1 MVTIS
6 GIWNSDKAQQRWG
19 LRWEDPKGWDWLT
32 CWRLESSRGVFTQIR
47 GGSPWLETK
56 LGLST
61 RSSSRGLSNVTAWA
75 SSQHGDWAL
84 RGSKGRAS
92 VPRDQSRNSVASS
105 DPALEGT
112 QHHLHCIVLITTEP
126 LRLAKIQ
133 GRGVRSFYQIKEWQ
147 DRITEEILSQST
159 LKKTVIHRLP
169 LFKFMVYDKRQKI

>member
-1 MVTIS
+1 MS
-6 GIWNSDKAQQRWG
+6 S
-19 LRWEDPKGWDWLT
+19 LRYGEARPG
-32 CWRLESSRGVFTQIR
+32 CQ
-47 GGSPWLETK
+47 LETK

-61 RSSSRGLSNVTAWA
+61 RSSSRGLSNVTSWA

-92 VPRDQSRNSVASS
+92 DPKDQGRNSVASS

-112 QHHLHCIVLITTEP
+112 QHHLHCILLITTET

-133 GRGVRSFYQIKEWQ
+133 GSGVRSFYQIKEWQ

-169 LFKFMVYDKRQKI
+169 LFEFTVYDKRQKI